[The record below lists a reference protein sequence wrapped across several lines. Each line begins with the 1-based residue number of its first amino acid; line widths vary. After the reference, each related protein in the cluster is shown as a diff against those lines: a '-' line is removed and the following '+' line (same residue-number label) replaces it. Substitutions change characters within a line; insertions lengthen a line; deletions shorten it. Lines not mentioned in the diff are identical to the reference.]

1 MRVAFSFFA
10 ASTALVSGA
19 LLSCQDV
26 GGDVSAT
33 KKVLA
38 SCRDKTLVDGEPSA
52 VGGGLRIA
60 QVTNPKE
67 LCDGHD
73 VNVTGAVVLAVDEF
87 DETLDGKSRGT
98 IYVQDLDSQAPFG
111 GVSLFS
117 PTFIPNN
124 LRVSAGDVLD
134 LQGLFVETKKI
145 GTTVDFKDESLPQLS
160 QPIGTFRFDAA
171 LPQPLV
177 IPATDLAAYDSGRR
191 WLGMLVRVENVTLTA
206 AGTSNKGRV
215 TAPISGTGLDA
226 PTVTNE
232 LYDLPVSELTAGRKW
247 KSVTGV
253 VTYFFNFHVSP
264 RSPADFVE

>member
-1 MRVAFSFFA
+1 MRVAISSLA
-10 ASTALVSGA
+10 A
-19 LLSCQDV
+19 LLLLSASAFSCSDV
-26 GGDVSAT
+26 GGDVSAA

-38 SCRDKTLVDGEPSA
+38 SCRDNTLVDGEPSA
-52 VGGGLRIA
+52 VGNGLRVA

-67 LCDGHD
+67 LCDGHE

-171 LPQPLV
+171 LPAPLL
-177 IPATDLAAYDSGRR
+177 IPASDLAAYDSGRR
-191 WLGMLVRVENVTLTA
+191 WLGMLVRVENVELTG
-206 AGTSNKGRV
+206 AGASSKGRV
-215 TAPISGTGLDA
+215 TAPIFGTGIDA
-226 PTVTNE
+226 PTITNE
-232 LYDLPVSELTAGRKW
+232 LYDLPAAELTAGRKW
-247 KSVTGV
+247 KSVTGI
-253 VTYFFNFHVSP
+253 VTYFFNFHVAP